1 MNPTTEIW
9 VCQNRDC
16 LAQGAAEVLAEFV
29 ALTQDQPE
37 IRPIGCECQGQ
48 CNMGVT
54 VRVIQDQTWYC
65 RITPDDVGPIV
76 EQHLVAGQPVQ
87 SLLHPR
93 WHPQF

>member
-1 MNPTTEIW
+1 MNPTSEIW

-16 LAQGAAEVLAEFV
+16 LEQGAAAVLAEFV
-29 ALTQDQPE
+29 ALTQDYPQ
-37 IRPIGCECQGQ
+37 IQPIGCECQGQ

-65 RITPDDVGPIV
+65 RITRDDVGPIV
-76 EQHLVAGQPVQ
+76 KQHLIAGQPVQ